1 MASYRQNRINEE
13 IAKAL
18 SEILR
23 GVKDYRLSD
32 VVISIIGVNAAPDL
46 SSARIYYSFIGKRDP
61 KEVQKG
67 LTSACG
73 YIRSCLASAIDLRH
87 TPKLIF
93 IYDTSMEQGAKIA
106 GLMHQVEKELHESD
120 EREKA
125 NESESNEE

>member
-23 GVKDYRLSD
+23 GVKDYRLAD

-61 KEVQKG
+61 REVQKG

-106 GLMHQVEKELHESD
+106 GLMHQVEKELKES
-120 EREKA
+120 ELRENA
-125 NESESNEE
+125 NETDSGEQ

>member
-23 GVKDYRLSD
+23 TVKDYRLAD
-32 VVISIIGVNAAPDL
+32 VVISVVGVNAAPDL
-46 SSARIYYSFIGKRDP
+46 SSAKIYYSFIGKRDS

-67 LTSACG
+67 LVSASG
-73 YIRSCLASAIDLRH
+73 YIRSRLASAIDLRH

-106 GLMHQVEKELHESD
+106 GLMHQVEHEL
-120 EREKA
+120 R
-125 NESESNEE
+125 ESELRENALSSDGEE

>member
-106 GLMHQVEKELHESD
+106 GLMHQVEKELRESD